1 MSNKDF
7 FLKLVQLVKGTLI
20 GKVIFALISGGLA
33 ILGAAPFFDKYI
45 SALLSKYLSVD
56 ASDPSAPI
64 GLFLIAIGISLT
76 IWERKNILAIE
87 ISKINSNRV
96 DDELRKN
103 LKESQFFAFKN
114 ETEKTCLDTI
124 RRLIEKHHDID
135 YNPESVKDL
144 GKRALYGSNE
154 ATVQYIDSVLVGN
167 SNEKVKLD
175 FFLMLGDAT
184 GQPIIYKFLKQY
196 QQLLGRAES
205 EGFLDLVKGSPLY
218 QAYSNII
225 HPSFLELRRKAYW
238 EDFV

>member
-7 FLKLVQLVKGTLI
+7 VLKLVQLVKGTLI
-20 GKVIFALISGGLA
+20 GKVILALVSGGLA

-64 GLFLIAIGISLT
+64 GLLLIAIGIGLT

-87 ISKINSNRV
+87 LEKIDSNRI
-96 DDELRKN
+96 DDKLRED
-103 LKESQFFAFKN
+103 LKENQFIAFKN
-114 ETEKTCLDTI
+114 ATEATCFATI

-135 YNPESVKDL
+135 YNPEDVKEL

-167 SNEKVKLD
+167 SNERVKLD
-175 FFLMLGDAT
+175 FFLLLGDAT

-196 QQLLGRAES
+196 QELIIRAKS
-205 EGFLDLVKGSPLY
+205 EGF
-218 QAYSNII
+218 Q
-225 HPSFLELRRKAYW
+225 
-238 EDFV
+238 